1 MLEVYALFVKICYV
15 EIMKKLVLFIL
26 LSFLLVGCSEEKKT
40 DIVKKENKYVNIDLM
55 KKLSAIDEINLE
67 KDIKRMGDG
76 KTVDLSMLML
86 FYVSN
91 GTRLIYCDAMLEI
104 KKEIDED
111 AKKDKLKDL
120 YLKQSDDECNLYR
133 EIYDKYNYIYY
144 SIIKTN
150 SKISYF
156 HFDLKEEFSDNNE
169 SIGIFPTKKECEY
182 YANLFRE
189 KNIGLTSGC
198 KEGIS

>member
-1 MLEVYALFVKICYV
+1 
-15 EIMKKLVLFIL
+15 MKKIFLYFLITFLVI
-26 LSFLLVGCSEEKKT
+26 GCSEEKKT
-40 DIVKKENKYVNIDLM
+40 NNVKEENKYVKIELM
-55 KKLSAIDEINLE
+55 KKLSDIDEIKIKENME
-67 KDIKRMGDG
+67 KMVDGENVDI
-76 KTVDLSMLML
+76 SMLML
-86 FYVSN
+86 FYSSI
-91 GTRLIYCDAMLEI
+91 GTHLLYCDVMLEI
-104 KKEIDED
+104 NSELDEQKKSE
-111 AKKDKLKDL
+111 KLKDL

-133 EIYDKYNYIYY
+133 EIYERYNYIYY